1 MAYEAWRYRDPALV
15 LERKQ
20 EQEHRQ
26 HARSAKGRAERAR
39 QGIEQ
44 LFKETPMT
52 QDESAKVEDLL
63 LTWYRY
69 EQSYRPAL
77 SGPKVSAYARDY
89 RTSETKRHGLDAN
102 DDADMTLER
111 ITAEAVGACVEDL
124 HYLER
129 AAICVHFRNRQ
140 AGSSVHRNP
149 RLGSVEDQHTKYL
162 EAKGKLWPMLK
173 RRGMV
178 R

>member
-1 MAYEAWRYRDPALV
+1 MAWSEAWERMDPMRV

-20 EQEHRQ
+20 EQAQRQ
-26 HARSAKGRAERAR
+26 YAKSKQGRAERAK

-52 QDESAKVEDLL
+52 QDESAKVEELL

-89 RTSETKRHGLDAN
+89 RTSETKRNGLDAN

-140 AGSSVHRNP
+140 AGANIHKNP
-149 RLGSVEDQHTKYL
+149 RIEDQHAKYL

>member
-1 MAYEAWRYRDPALV
+1 MRDPFEVYAR
-15 LERKQ
+15 LE
-20 EQEHRQ
+20 EQAQRQ

-52 QDESAKVEDLL
+52 QDESEQVEGLL
-63 LTWYRY
+63 ETWYRH
-69 EQSYRPAL
+69 EDRYRPAL
-77 SGPKVSAYARDY
+77 GAPRVSPSCRGHDVGEVHDDGDDRDA
-89 RTSETKRHGLDAN
+89 K
-102 DDADMTLER
+102 LER
-111 ITAEAVGACVEDL
+111 VTAEAVGACIDEL

-129 AAICVHFRNRQ
+129 AAIGVHFRNKY
-140 AGSSVHRNP
+140 AGVSVHRNP
-149 RLGSVEDQHTKYL
+149 RIEDQHAKYQ